1 MASNYLFSKRIFK
14 ITDVVNKENLEPCDS
29 KMLKTYHVPI
39 RTKPEDNKWY
49 LRFSLS
55 SSLIKFSEIMHIL

>member
-1 MASNYLFSKRIFK
+1 MASNYLLPKRVFK
-14 ITDVVNKENLEPCDS
+14 ITDVVNKENLEPCGS
-29 KMLKTYHVPI
+29 KMLKTYQVPI

-55 SSLIKFSEIMHIL
+55 SNLIKFSEIMHIL